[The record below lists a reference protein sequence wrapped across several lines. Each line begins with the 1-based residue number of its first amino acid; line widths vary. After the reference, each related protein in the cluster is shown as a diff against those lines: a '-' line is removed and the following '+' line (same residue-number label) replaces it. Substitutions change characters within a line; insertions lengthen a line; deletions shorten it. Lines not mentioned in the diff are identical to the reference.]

1 MLRSHIILVFCATLL
16 IPNNCQT
23 DIRSP
28 KNHVSLFIFGDSLF
42 DAGNNNYLKHAAFRS
57 NFFPYGQTFFKHP
70 TGRFSDGRLISDFI
84 GMIISFPFLA
94 HSGLLD
100 SFLCYKMGFWAS
112 NLIAYN
118 RFIVAEY
125 LKLPL
130 LPPYLQPGNQNYTH
144 GVNFASA
151 GAGALAETRQGLVYD
166 CQLVFTIFAASDNV
180 ILISIFLLL
189 LLFAW

>member
-1 MLRSHIILVFCATLL
+1 M
-16 IPNNCQT
+16 
-23 DIRSP
+23 
-28 KNHVSLFIFGDSLF
+28 
-42 DAGNNNYLKHAAFRS
+42 
-57 NFFPYGQTFFKHP
+57 
-70 TGRFSDGRLISDFI
+70 
-84 GMIISFPFLA
+84 
-94 HSGLLD
+94 
-100 SFLCYKMGFWAS
+100 
-112 NLIAYN
+112 IAYN